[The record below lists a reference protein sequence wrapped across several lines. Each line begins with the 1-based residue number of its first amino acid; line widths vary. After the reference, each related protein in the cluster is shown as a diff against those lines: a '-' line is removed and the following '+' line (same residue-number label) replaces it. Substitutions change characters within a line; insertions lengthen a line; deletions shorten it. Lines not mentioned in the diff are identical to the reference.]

1 MRRTG
6 AGGLAAGT
14 AGVAAVAAAAVAAVA
29 LAAGCAPSYPK
40 DDPEA
45 VLAEGRAFVSDAS
58 FRRAVLE
65 DALVDRENDY
75 ALGRLLY
82 YALPDGS
89 GWDALP
95 EMTTPTEPLGLDD
108 VAALA
113 AGEALAMDGTAAPLL
128 DAGGDYPASAPALS
142 ALGGRAF
149 CEFPVRVE
157 PVLEWIAAD
166 PARVTRYGVA
176 VTADGTIVGMRKFPA
191 PDGSVRVAEACA
203 LCHSTVDAAGEV
215 VDGMPNVRLDLGAAW
230 ADLADESGV
239 DVDPTLQARLRAWG
253 PGRLDVTYDD
263 LDDPLEVPP
272 LNGLRD
278 DPYLQQSGALRHDQ
292 ASALA
297 IRVETLM
304 ITSWVGSAR
313 PPRAV
318 AFAIAAWIYDLA
330 PPRDLVAADLV
341 GRTRGARVF
350 VAAGC
355 ATCHDERRAYG
366 SDALVP
372 LAAVGTD
379 PASALSPARG
389 TGAYRVPTLRGVWA
403 YAPYFHDGSVA
414 TLEDVLDPR
423 RLESDWTGR
432 PHGTGAAPG
441 HPFGLT
447 LDAPDRAVLLAFLRS
462 L

>member
-1 MRRTG
+1 MRRIG
-6 AGGLAAGT
+6 A
-14 AGVAAVAAAAVAAVA
+14 AGVAAAAWAVAGGLGLGLAGA
-29 LAAGCAPSYPK
+29 LAAGCAASYPK

-45 VLAEGRAFVSDAS
+45 VWAEGRVFVSDAS

-65 DALVDRENDY
+65 DALVDLENDY

-82 YALPDGS
+82 YALPDGT

-95 EMTTPTEPLGLDD
+95 EMTTPTEPVRLSD

-113 AGEALAMDGTAAPLL
+113 AGEALAMDGTAVPLL
-128 DAGGDYPASAPALS
+128 DAAGSYPASAVELS

-149 CEFPVRVE
+149 YEFPVRVE
-157 PVLEWIAAD
+157 TVLEWIAAD
-166 PARVTRYGVA
+166 PARLARYGLAVA
-176 VTADGTIVGMRKFPA
+176 ADGTIVGMRKFPA
-191 PDGSVRVAEACA
+191 PDGSVRIAEACA
-203 LCHSTVDAAGEV
+203 LCHSTVDARGEV
-215 VDGMPNVRLDLGAAW
+215 VDGMPNGRLDLGAAW
-230 ADLADESGV
+230 ADLADEVGV
-239 DVDPTLQARLRAWG
+239 DVDQALQARLRAWG

-272 LNGLRD
+272 LTGLRD

-297 IRVETLM
+297 MRVETLM
-304 ITSWVGSAR
+304 ITSWVASAR

-318 AFAIAAWIYDLA
+318 AFAIAAWTYDLA
-330 PPRDLVAADLV
+330 PPRDVAAAELV
-341 GRTRGARVF
+341 GRTRGEHVF
-350 VAAGC
+350 AEAGC
-355 ATCHDERRAYG
+355 GTCHDERRAYG
-366 SDALVP
+366 SDALVS
-372 LAAVGTD
+372 LEAVGTD

-403 YAPYFHDGSVA
+403 FAPYFHDGSVA
-414 TLEDVLDPR
+414 TLEDLLDPR

-447 LDAPDRAVLLAFLRS
+447 LDAPDKAVLLAFLRS